1 MNWWN
6 TNRHWPNWNALRGCR
21 YERPRLQRTND
32 SRQNDTIAA
41 LFGLRWLASI
51 TLTVVASVL
60 WWRLS
65 HAGAMSQPANSS
77 ATAAAM
83 QDMSANVSDSEH
95 SSTAEMQGA
104 NVVDSSACSNSAYA
118 ATNAEHRHC
127 VGKG

>member
-1 MNWWN
+1 MNDHN
-6 TNRHWPNWNALRGCR
+6 F
-21 YERPRLQRTND
+21 RTNEPNVY
-32 SRQNDTIAA
+32 RRAFWIAA
-41 LFGLRWLASI
+41 VGSI

-65 HAGAMSQPANSS
+65 HAGAMSQPANRS

-104 NVVDSSACSNSAYA
+104 NVVDTSLAPNSAYA
-118 ATNAEHRHC
+118 ATNAEYRHS
-127 VGKG
+127 VGKS